1 MELSQ
6 ELSEYAEKETQET
19 FSLQNKKL
27 LRVMLSGEE
36 IQARVGSMV
45 MYQGDLRFEHA
56 GSGGISKF
64 IKKKMTGEGAPLMKV
79 GGRGEAYLA
88 DQAQDIHLI
97 HLDNDRIT
105 ANGANLLAFDAKVDW
120 DIKRSEGIGGMM
132 AGGYFNVELSGTG
145 WVALLSDGEP
155 MLVQLDGTPTFADP
169 QAAITWSSG
178 VSSTIKADV
187 NLKSMIGKTSG
198 EEIQIAFSGQGW
210 VLIQPS
216 EGRVK
221 AATTSTNTQ
230 SQAADALGGLFN
242 R

>member
-1 MELSQ
+1 
-6 ELSEYAEKETQET
+6 
-19 FSLQNKKL
+19 
-27 LRVMLSGEE
+27 
-36 IQARVGSMV
+36 
-45 MYQGDLRFEHA
+45 
-56 GSGGISKF
+56 
-64 IKKKMTGEGAPLMKV
+64 
-79 GGRGEAYLA
+79 
-88 DQAQDIHLI
+88 
-97 HLDNDRIT
+97 
-105 ANGANLLAFDAKVDW
+105 
-120 DIKRSEGIGGMM
+120 
-132 AGGYFNVELSGTG
+132 
-145 WVALLSDGEP
+145 
-155 MLVQLDGTPTFADP
+155 
-169 QAAITWSSG
+169 G